1 MVVEG
6 QMFTFSYGISVMDTP
21 VLAPSIAFQAYTN
34 SPYVANTYS
43 GHEGESERES
53 MERMR
58 KKDFVEGVMRIQR

>member
-43 GHEGESERES
+43 GHEGERE
-53 MERMR
+53 
-58 KKDFVEGVMRIQR
+58 KIGGKDEGLGFVKGVMRIQR